1 MQTAPQIVVT
11 QIRDNGVRE
20 IVSKL
25 PFGSWGLKT
34 AMGLAYDL
42 GEQIRAAGRD
52 PSAFIQ
58 IAIGKL
64 DWPAHD
70 AIDDMIIFDAV
81 DYPTKLGMLE
91 DLFERF
97 APGFVET
104 TEGRLA
110 HLSEADRETYVE
122 ISVGTEKQIA
132 FAQGRFL
139 EDHIRERRMRQLLD
153 VMDELEGTDVHPT
166 TKVAAATLLIQVP
179 KCSVFWIEEA
189 NSADIRE
196 MILSRVYNQPRPHQ
210 SREAVQLGEQV
221 DKALLA

>member
-11 QIRDNGVRE
+11 RIRDNGARE
-20 IVSKL
+20 IVSEL
-25 PFGSWGLKT
+25 PFGDWGLKT
-34 AMGLAYDL
+34 AMGLAYKL
-42 GEQIRAAGRD
+42 GEQIRAAGKD

-58 IAIGKL
+58 IAIGEL
-64 DWPAHD
+64 DWPAHE
-70 AIDDMIIFDAV
+70 AIDDMNMLDVV

-104 TEGRLA
+104 MEGRLA
-110 HLSEADRETYVE
+110 HLSEADRETYAE
-122 ISVGTEKQIA
+122 ISVGTEKQVA
-132 FAQGRFL
+132 YAQGMYL

-153 VMDELEGTDVHPT
+153 CMTEMEGPDVHPSI
-166 TKVAAATLLIQVP
+166 KMAAATLLIQVP

-189 NSADIRE
+189 NRTDIRE
-196 MILSRVYNQPRPHQ
+196 MILSRIYSQPRPHQ
-210 SREAVQLGEQV
+210 TRAAVRLGEQV